1 MSAQLTLQAPLEIPP
16 VEVVPYLQQLW
27 HEGLEGASGAATFTL
42 LVWEPSWLE
51 QQLVRM
57 GQVDGPITGLD
68 RADVLSSARDLV
80 GSLGLPPS
88 TAPMDPSL
96 AWAIGEQPGRHEA
109 QDLRGQFVDSAIST
123 HMPRRLIT
131 LAPTIDPAKPL
142 ETLVAAY
149 CPLPEEGGSG
159 AACGDVVVLRGS
171 LGALQQAMGMVQPLV
186 RDDLP
191 CWVWWNSSLD
201 EPAELLAALA
211 PPPRRLVI
219 DTSRG
224 QPARCLEVLVNR
236 IQSGQAVNDFN
247 WLRLRA
253 WRESLAMVFDPP
265 SRRDALQHVVQ
276 LDIDVEGN
284 HPVKG
289 LLLAA
294 WMADRLG
301 WHLESSYTVDV
312 DGSPTGIAAEFQ
324 RTDGEMVRFRL
335 MPVPVGVPKA
345 HPGAIVG
352 LRLICHPQERPALC
366 VILCSESGGCMRLE
380 AGGMAAMELAEEIVP
395 SPEESEEKEMARL
408 LGGGHDST
416 NPLLA
421 AAAPLA
427 AELLPAALGAK
438 GLAKS

>member
-1 MSAQLTLQAPLEIPP
+1 MSAQLTLQAPVEIPP
-16 VEVVPYLQQLW
+16 LEVDPYLQRLW
-27 HEGLEGASGAATFTL
+27 HQGLEGASGAATFTL

-57 GQVDGPITGLD
+57 GHVDGPITGLD
-68 RADVLSSARDLV
+68 RADVLSAARELV
-80 GSLGLPPS
+80 GTLGLPPS
-88 TAPMDPSL
+88 TAPMDPGL
-96 AWAIGEQPGRHEA
+96 AWALGQQQGRHSSR
-109 QDLRGQFVDSAIST
+109 DLRGQFVDSAIST
-123 HMPRRLIT
+123 YMPRRLIT
-131 LAPTIDPAKPL
+131 LAPTIDAAKPL

-149 CPLPEEGGSG
+149 CPLPEEGGAG

-171 LGALQQAMGMVQPLV
+171 LGALGEAMSMVQPLV

-201 EPAELLAALA
+201 EPIEMLESLA

-224 QPARCLEVLVNR
+224 QPSRCLEVLVNR
-236 IQSGQAVNDFN
+236 IKTGQAVNDFN
-247 WLRLRA
+247 WLRLRG

-276 LDIDVEGN
+276 LDIDVEGD

-301 WHLESSYTVDV
+301 WHLESSYAIEV
-312 DGSPTGIAAEFQ
+312 DGSTSGIAAEFQ
-324 RTDGEMVRFRL
+324 RTDGQSVRFRL

-352 LRLICHPQERPALC
+352 LRLICHPEHRPPLC

-380 AGGMAAMELAEEIVP
+380 AGGMAAMELAEDVVP
-395 SPEESEEKEMARL
+395 SPEEREEKEMARL

-427 AELLPAALGAK
+427 AELLPASFGAQT
-438 GLAKS
+438 LAHS